1 MAHNWY
7 HLGVQL
13 DFDPDVLKGIHDP
26 GSSNVSLGLLTE
38 LLTKWLKRTTPPPT
52 LQSLVDAVE
61 GEPIGDQVK
70 AEQLRKD
77 SGDFPSVRGKTACT
91 LFYIQALL

>member
-13 DFDPDVLKGIHDP
+13 DFDPDGLKGFHYP

-61 GEPIGDQVK
+61 GEVIGDQVK
-70 AEQLRKD
+70 AEQLRKEC
-77 SGDFPSVRGKTACT
+77 GDFPSVRGKTACT
-91 LFYIQALL
+91 IFHIVALL